1 MRGAHGAIEH
11 AHRVDG
17 KLECK
22 VIGGG
27 RPTGICGSGLIDI
40 IACLLDAGVIDE
52 SGKLLENPRVVQI
65 DENTKKAYLLADPLE
80 SGDGKPV
87 YLSQKDIREVQL
99 AKGAIAAGIALLAE
113 QMGITLEQVEQVYI
127 AGAFGNY
134 MDPAGACRI
143 GMLPG
148 ILKDRIIPVGNAAG
162 EGAKLALLNKEELKR
177 AERLARHTEFL
188 ELAAL
193 PEFQDQFVDELEF
206 PEI

>member
-1 MRGAHGAIEH
+1 MKIQR
-11 AHRVDG
+11 
-17 KLECK
+17 K
-22 VIGGG
+22 
-27 RPTGICGSGLIDI
+27 
-40 IACLLDAGVIDE
+40 
-52 SGKLLENPRVVQI
+52 
-65 DENTKKAYLLADPLE
+65 LE

-177 AERLARHTEFL
+177 AERLARHTEFWSL
-188 ELAAL
+188 RHYLNFRISL
-193 PEFQDQFVDELEF
+193 
-206 PEI
+206 

>member
-1 MRGAHGAIEH
+1 M
-11 AHRVDG
+11 DG

-65 DENTKKAYLLADPLE
+65 DENTKKAYLLAEPLE
-80 SGDGKPV
+80 SGDGKP
-87 YLSQKDIREVQL
+87 
-99 AKGAIAAGIALLAE
+99 
-113 QMGITLEQVEQVYI
+113 MGITLEQVEQVYI

>member
-1 MRGAHGAIEH
+1 M
-11 AHRVDG
+11 
-17 KLECK
+17 
-22 VIGGG
+22 
-27 RPTGICGSGLIDI
+27 
-40 IACLLDAGVIDE
+40 IDE

-148 ILKDRIIPVGNAAG
+148 VLKDRIIPVGNAAG

>member
-1 MRGAHGAIEH
+1 MEMRNAVLHVLLRQGRLLRELRLPVECGGADGAIEH
-11 AHRVDG
+11 AHLVDG

-143 GMLPG
+143 ECFLVF
-148 ILKDRIIPVGNAAG
+148 LRIGSFRLEMQPV
-162 EGAKLALLNKEELKR
+162 KVRSL
-177 AERLARHTEFL
+177 HF
-188 ELAAL
+188 
-193 PEFQDQFVDELEF
+193 
-206 PEI
+206 

>member
-1 MRGAHGAIEH
+1 M
-11 AHRVDG
+11 
-17 KLECK
+17 
-22 VIGGG
+22 
-27 RPTGICGSGLIDI
+27 
-40 IACLLDAGVIDE
+40 
-52 SGKLLENPRVVQI
+52 VQI

-148 ILKDRIIPVGNAAG
+148 
-162 EGAKLALLNKEELKR
+162 
-177 AERLARHTEFL
+177 F
-188 ELAAL
+188 
-193 PEFQDQFVDELEF
+193 
-206 PEI
+206 

>member
-1 MRGAHGAIEH
+1 MPVECGAQM
-11 AHRVDG
+11 VDG

>member
-1 MRGAHGAIEH
+1 MRGAEGAIEH
-11 AHRVDG
+11 AY
-17 KLECK
+17 LEEGRLVCK

-27 RPTGICGSGLIDI
+27 KPTGICGSGLIDI
-40 IACLLDAGVIDE
+40 IAGLLEAGVIDE
-52 SGKLLENPRVVQI
+52 TGRLMEGPRVVQI
-65 DENTKKAYLLADPLE
+65 DDNTKTAYLLAGPSE
-80 SGDGKPV
+80 SGNGKPV

-113 QMGITLEQVEQVYI
+113 QMEITLEQIEQVYI

-162 EGAKLALLNKEELKR
+162 EGAKLALLNNEELER

-193 PEFQDQFVDELEF
+193 PEFQDEFVDQLEF
-206 PEI
+206 PEE

>member
-1 MRGAHGAIEH
+1 M
-11 AHRVDG
+11 DG

-80 SGDGKPV
+80 SGNGKPV

-177 AERLARHTEFL
+177 AERLARHTEFH